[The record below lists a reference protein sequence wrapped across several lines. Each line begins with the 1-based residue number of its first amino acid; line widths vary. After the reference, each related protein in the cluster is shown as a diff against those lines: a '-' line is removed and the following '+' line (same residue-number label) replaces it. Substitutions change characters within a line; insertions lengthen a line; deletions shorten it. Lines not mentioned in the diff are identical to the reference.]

1 MSDVKNDQTYDSG
14 RLQEDLVRSARTYYR
29 YRYLIGIGILSTII
43 LFLLLSFILPKSY
56 LSEGFFQLSDPT
68 TEQQLLMFSVASEFL
83 KSSKFLVFAQ
93 LKDMGLLDLQMFK
106 DLDFK
111 EPPSLFT
118 LTIQEFK
125 KYISRFENYQEF
137 FLSAQ
142 ISGILSSEE
151 FSELKNYI
159 KTSRKLSKRFEGMY
173 ALSKDDLRDV
183 GKSLEEER
191 NFISGVALE
200 MEAKTRDTANRFVQ
214 VFGRYIGFSTFN
226 KSKPVI

>member
-1 MSDVKNDQTYDSG
+1 MAYCSTLLWNEQVSHIPGISVNLDRIYLHRACTDHFPDVRFFY
-14 RLQEDLVRSARTYYR
+14 RIIR

-125 KYISRFENYQEF
+125 KYISRFENY
-137 FLSAQ
+137 
-142 ISGILSSEE
+142 
-151 FSELKNYI
+151 
-159 KTSRKLSKRFEGMY
+159 RKK
-173 ALSKDDLRDV
+173 A
-183 GKSLEEER
+183 
-191 NFISGVALE
+191 A
-200 MEAKTRDTANRFVQ
+200 
-214 VFGRYIGFSTFN
+214 
-226 KSKPVI
+226 